1 MSTDINLSRNGG
13 LTTLDI
19 ARTLESDPAAAAQ
32 LGTYFRAQDSVRVQH
47 RNLGTFDVQGDTE
60 SVNYGR
66 TSSSDV
72 AANMQGG
79 PVMLAN
85 AEYAISASGTID
97 KNGGWWGGDV
107 SPTDTASDGR
117 TRLQVAVV
125 KDGQVLRTENFRPD
139 ADGQMRIT
147 PRRGEEGATLGF
159 FMLDGTDASERAD
172 NSGTFKVSVDETT
185 ETRTASAI
193 AVRAQDAEGI
203 RVAGQQI
210 AQAFET
216 APEAAYLPEPDRS
229 LADCPAGRGIVRDA
243 DNNSAVTTDGYVF
256 RFQENKVS
264 IYAPD
269 RDEPISTFDG
279 RNVTEADGTT
289 WKAESGNYIAPNG
302 ALLRLEYDGNNL
314 RAAELIHGDS
324 RLKVD
329 GAGPADGAV
338 SLGQVEGGG
347 YDRRRDLVEGDALGN
362 TYRLGGDNLR
372 LDDLDVTWSVER
384 RGADL
389 GVVASGHDGQRGR
402 EVLER
407 IPYYVAPELK
417 PAFGTQDHERML
429 RSEIED
435 QRSTLSGLGQAEGAT
450 PDEAR
455 LVADYLLGPVS
466 GQYQEY
472 ADRMS
477 ASRDAREIRNWLP
490 GNESPEASREMIQ
503 QYQQQL
509 MMQQLMG
516 GLPAYFKDFPEAMAA
531 IQQLVAVLASQAS
544 MQSDFQAGA
553 SNLRSYIPSVAA
565 AQANQT
571 AMAPEMVVDQA
582 LRGLNNR
589 NGRNPLERFDLNS
602 GAQYAARRAGRD
614 PGAALLA
621 RRMAEATPTDRTDRS
636 DRTQPMSKEVEAKA
650 TDLAMQIHDAVDGL
664 GGTDV
669 AKLTDL
675 LSKASPQEKA
685 ALKIVYQQLYGESVE
700 DAIAGDTSFNTE
712 SSLLSML
719 NSTASTTNVVVDDAK
734 ATQDAATLNEA
745 MRSDWWNPGTWGT
758 SDDKLQ
764 EVMNNRSPAELKRI
778 SEIYEASYGESLRD
792 AITDDTSGDY
802 QATLLAQLDR
812 AEGAKPLIVSSNP
825 AEVEANQAALAI
837 NNAVRGAGTDNQK
850 LVDVLS
856 ALSNEGKAKLQE
868 VYPKLYGE
876 SLEDAIKGDT
886 NDHWDLDFQNTLL
899 ALAQNPRSTA
909 TTADELKA
917 TQDAARFRAAI
928 TTWDGTDE
936 AVLDELLTTRSPAEI
951 KRMGEIYQSRFGE
964 SLAEAIEGDTSGWS
978 KTALLHQLSLQ

>member
-1 MSTDINLSRNGG
+1 MSNDFNLSRNGG

-79 PVMLAN
+79 PVMLGN

-107 SPTDTASDGR
+107 SPTDTTSDGR

-147 PRRGEEGATLGF
+147 PRKGEEGATLGF
-159 FMLDGTDASERAD
+159 FMLDGTDASERTD
-172 NSGTFKVSVDETT
+172 NSGAFKVSVDETT

-229 LADCPAGRGIVRDA
+229 LADCPAGRGIVRDT

-256 RFQENKVS
+256 RFEDNKVS

-269 RDEPISTFDG
+269 RDEPVSTFDG

-289 WKAESGNYIAPNG
+289 WKAETGNYIAPNG

-314 RAAELIHGDS
+314 RNAELIHGDS
-324 RLKVD
+324 RLKVQ
-329 GAGPADGAV
+329 GPGRGDGAV
-338 SLGQVEGGG
+338 ALGPVEGGG

-362 TYRLGGDNLR
+362 SYRLGGANDR

-389 GVVASGHDGQRGR
+389 GIVASGHDGQRGR

-407 IPYYVAPELK
+407 IPYFVAPELR
-417 PAFGTQDHERML
+417 PAFGTEDHERML

-435 QRSTLSGLGQAEGAT
+435 QRSTLSGLGQAQGAT

-472 ADRMS
+472 AERMA

-490 GNESPEASREMIQ
+490 GNESPEASRELIQ

-509 MMQQLMG
+509 MMQQLLG
-516 GLPAYFKDFPEAMAA
+516 GLPAYFQDFPEAMAA

-565 AQANQT
+565 AQANQS

-589 NGRNPLERFDLNS
+589 TGRNPLERFDLNS
-602 GAQYAARRAGRD
+602 GAQYAARRVGRD
-614 PGAALLA
+614 PGAALIERRLQAAGVDTGPSRFSRPELERVAERLNEKLSRSLTDWAITDGDARDVAQELSHYGVRDLEQLA
-621 RRMAEATPTDRTDRS
+621 RLIGPEGLSRLQDNLSDADKQTYAPLLERLTGVANAPTERAADPKAVAEELRGKLSYGALDWAVTESEARESIDRLSRLPVEDVSKVVSELGPELTSRMLDNLSEEDR
-636 DRTQPMSKEVEAKA
+636 K
-650 TDLAMQIHDAVDGL
+650 
-664 GGTDV
+664 
-669 AKLTDL
+669 
-675 LSKASPQEKA
+675 
-685 ALKIVYQQLYGESVE
+685 LYGPTIERV
-700 DAIAGDTSFNTE
+700 GDGRNFRRE
-712 SSLLSML
+712 EV
-719 NSTASTTNVVVDDAK
+719 ASTRQVVDDLRDKLTGIVTDNDARESIDQLSKLSDLDFREVTEQLGPDILSRLEEELTDEDKLHYEPTLARLRGAANGRGAQLSESEFSNAK
-734 ATQDAATLNEA
+734 ERITDALTYGIGDWAVTDADARTAIAELARYDAA
-745 MRSDWWNPGTWGT
+745 GF
-758 SDDKLQ
+758 K
-764 EVMNNRSPAELKRI
+764 
-778 SEIYEASYGESLRD
+778 
-792 AITDDTSGDY
+792 
-802 QATLLAQLDR
+802 
-812 AEGAKPLIVSSNP
+812 
-825 AEVEANQAALAI
+825 
-837 NNAVRGAGTDNQK
+837 K
-850 LVDVLS
+850 LVDSLDPGILGRIRDNLS
-856 ALSNEGKAKLQE
+856 DSDKQ
-868 VYPKLYGE
+868 LY
-876 SLEDAIKGDT
+876 
-886 NDHWDLDFQNTLL
+886 
-899 ALAQNPRSTA
+899 A
-909 TTADELKA
+909 TT
-917 TQDAARFRAAI
+917 
-928 TTWDGTDE
+928 
-936 AVLDELLTTRSPAEI
+936 LDR
-951 KRMGEIYQSRFGE
+951 
-964 SLAEAIEGDTSGWS
+964 
-978 KTALLHQLSLQ
+978 LQAYAGV

>member
-1 MSTDINLSRNGG
+1 MSNDMNLSRNGG

-32 LGTYFRAQDSVRVQH
+32 LGTYFRAQDSVRFQS

-66 TSSSDV
+66 TSSRDV

-107 SPTDTASDGR
+107 SPSDTTSDGR

-139 ADGQMRIT
+139 ADGQMRIA
-147 PRRGEEGATLGF
+147 PRKGEEGATLGF
-159 FMLDGTDASERAD
+159 FMLDGTDESERAD
-172 NSGTFKVSVDETT
+172 NSGSFKVSVDETT
-185 ETRTASAI
+185 ATRTASAI

-229 LADCPAGRGIVRDA
+229 LAECPAGRGIVRDTN
-243 DNNSAVTTDGYVF
+243 NNSAVTTDGYVF
-256 RFQENKVS
+256 RFEDNRVS

-279 RNVTEADGTT
+279 RNVSEADGTT
-289 WKAESGNYIAPNG
+289 WKAETGNYVAPNG

-314 RAAELIHGDS
+314 RNAELIHGDS
-324 RLKVD
+324 RLKVRGP
-329 GAGPADGAV
+329 GAGDGAV
-338 SLGQVEGGG
+338 SLGPVEGGG

-362 TYRLGGDNLR
+362 TYRLGGFNDR
-372 LDDLDVTWSVER
+372 VDDLDVTWSVER

-407 IPYYVAPELK
+407 LPYYVAPELR
-417 PAFGTQDHERML
+417 PAFGTEDHERML

-435 QRSTLSGLGQAEGAT
+435 QRSILSGLGQAEGSTAE
-450 PDEAR
+450 EAR

-477 ASRDAREIRNWLP
+477 ASRNAREIRNWLP
-490 GNESPEASREMIQ
+490 GNETPGASRELIQ
-503 QYQQQL
+503 QYQQQQ
-509 MMQQLMG
+509 MMQQLLG
-516 GLPAYFKDFPEAMAA
+516 GLPAYFRDFPEAMAA

-571 AMAPEMVVDQA
+571 ALAPEMVVDQA

-589 NGRNPLERFDLNS
+589 SGRNPLERFDLNS
-602 GAQYAARRAGRD
+602 GAQYAARRVGRD

-621 RRMAEATPTDRTDRS
+621 RRMAEATPTDRSERGDRPLS
-636 DRTQPMSKEVEAKA
+636 REVETRA
-650 TDLAMQIHDAVDGL
+650 TDLAMQIHDAIDGV
-664 GGTDV
+664 GTDTE
-669 AKLTDL
+669 KLTSL
-675 LSKASPQEKA
+675 LSKATPEEKA
-685 ALKIVYQQLYGESVE
+685 ALKVVYQRLYGESVE

-719 NSTASTTNVVVDDAK
+719 NSTASATNPVVDDAK
-734 ATQDAATLNEA
+734 ATQDAAALHEA

-758 SDDKLQ
+758 DDDKLQ
-764 EVMNNRSPAELKRI
+764 EILNNRSPAELKRI
-778 SEIYEASYGESLRD
+778 SEVYEASYGESLRD
-792 AITDDTSGDY
+792 AITDDTSGNYRD
-802 QATLLAQLDR
+802 TLLAQLDR
-812 AEGAKPLIVSSNP
+812 AEGARPVVVQSNP

-837 NNAVRGAGTDNQK
+837 NNAVRGGTTDEQK
-850 LVDVLS
+850 LIEVLS
-856 ALSNEGKAKLQE
+856 ALSNEGKAMLQE

-876 SLEDAIKGDT
+876 SLEDAITGDT
-886 NDHWDLDFQNTLL
+886 SGDLEETLL
-899 ALAQNPRSTA
+899 ALARNPRSTA
-909 TTADELKA
+909 KTADELRA
-917 TQDAARFRAAI
+917 TQDAARFRAAV
-928 TTWDGTDE
+928 TGLGGTDE
-936 AVLDELLTTRSPAEI
+936 ATLNELLTTRSPAEI
-951 KRMGEIYQSRFGE
+951 KRMGEIYQARFGE
-964 SLAEAIEGDTSGWS
+964 SLTTAIEDDTSGWAQ
-978 KTALLHQLSLQ
+978 TALLHQLTLR